1 MTQVMQRSRRGPTE
15 ESSCEARKPGAQ
27 EASTPIPIGAL
38 EQHVAIVGRTGSGK
52 SYAARG
58 AVEALL
64 EEGRQVVVL
73 DPTGVWWGLRATLE
87 GGPGFPVPVIGGDR
101 ADVPLAADAG
111 ETLATLLVA
120 RRQSAVIDT
129 SAFTMG
135 ARRRFYGAF
144 LARLHHENR
153 AALHLVVDEA
163 DELAPQRPLPDQT
176 TVLHKMDRIVRRGR
190 ARGFRVLMITQR
202 PAVLHKDVLS
212 QAGCLIA
219 MQLTASQDRAA
230 IGAWIEGQADRAEAK
245 ALLATLPRL
254 RTGEGWVW
262 WPHAGPPVQQRF
274 PRIRTL
280 DTGSTPEHGE
290 ETTEATLT
298 DAGLDLEELRAAL
311 SAAPAAKPAR
321 DDSKALAALRA
332 ERDRLKRERDA
343 AIAELEAYRAAVTAA
358 AGLLAPLAGD
368 TVPERSQEA
377 ATAGAVPIRQEAKK
391 ARPKAQPSTQRNR
404 GEGAE
409 MRVLRVLVAHGRPA
423 TMRQWATLAGLSAK
437 GGTWSTYVSR
447 LRTKG
452 YLEEGAGGAWP
463 SDAGRAAVGEVGPA
477 PTSEELIARWCDVV
491 GAGGAGR
498 MLKAL
503 AERYPE
509 ASGRAEL
516 AEELGLAA
524 TGGTFST
531 YLSRLVSNGLA
542 IRLTDGSLRASE
554 DLFPG
559 AGSREA

>member
-1 MTQVMQRSRRGPTE
+1 MQRSRRVPTE
-15 ESSCEARKPGAQ
+15 ESSREARKPGAQ
-27 EASTPIPIGAL
+27 EASTPIPSGAL

-73 DPTGVWWGLRATLE
+73 DPTGVWWGLRAAAVGE
-87 GGPGFPVPVIGGDR
+87 PGYPVPVIGGDR
-101 ADVPLAADAG
+101 ADVPLAADVG

-135 ARRRFYGAF
+135 ERRRFYGAF

-176 TVLHKMDRIVRRGR
+176 PVLHQMDRIVRRGR

-280 DTGSTPEHGE
+280 DTGSTPEHGQ
-290 ETTEATLT
+290 ETTEATLS
-298 DAGLDLEELRAAL
+298 DAGVDLEALRAAL

-332 ERDRLKRERDA
+332 ERDRLQRERDA
-343 AIAELEAYRAAVTAA
+343 AIAELEAYRGAVTAA
-358 AGLLAPLAGD
+358 AGLLAPLAGGGD
-368 TVPERSQEA
+368 TRPERPQEDTAEPA
-377 ATAGAVPIRQEAKK
+377 AMHQEAKK
-391 ARPKAQPSTQRNR
+391 ARPKAQPSAPRGR

-477 PTSEELIARWCDVV
+477 PTSEELIARWCDAV

-542 IRLTDGSLRASE
+542 VRLTDGSLRASE

>member
-1 MTQVMQRSRRGPTE
+1 MTLTKRSSKAPGRAGTA
-15 ESSCEARKPGAQ
+15 SEAKAVDAG
-27 EASTPIPIGAL
+27 EPIPIGAL

-64 EEGRQVVVL
+64 EAGRQVVVL
-73 DPTGVWWGLRATLE
+73 DPTGVWWGLRAGAD

-101 ADVPLAADAG
+101 ADVALPAEAGAALAA
-111 ETLATLLVA
+111 LLVE
-120 RRQSAVIDT
+120 RRQSAVVDT
-129 SAFTMG
+129 SGFTMG
-135 ARRRFYGAF
+135 ERRRFYGAF
-144 LARLHHENR
+144 LAGLHHENR

-176 TVLHKMDRIVRRGR
+176 TVLHEMDRIVRRGR

-219 MQLTASQDRAA
+219 MQLTAAQDRAA

-245 ALLATLPRL
+245 ALLASLPQL
-254 RTGEGWVW
+254 RTGEGWLW

-280 DTGSTPEHGE
+280 DTGSTPAHGE
-290 ETTEATLT
+290 EAADMPLS
-298 DAGLDLEELRAAL
+298 DAGLDLEALRAAL
-311 SAAPAAKPAR
+311 VAPVADKSRR
-321 DDSKALAALRA
+321 DDGKALAALRA
-332 ERDRLKRERDA
+332 ERDRLEHERDQA
-343 AIAELEAYRAAVTAA
+343 LAELEAYRAAIRAA
-358 AGLLAPLAGD
+358 AGALAPLAVEIVTSPTSGPAAEEATAPV
-368 TVPERSQEA
+368 TVPPAPRA
-377 ATAGAVPIRQEAKK
+377 K
-391 ARPKAQPSTQRNR
+391 ARSTARR

-409 MRVLRVLVAHGRPA
+409 LRILRVLVAHGRPA

-447 LRTKG
+447 LRTSG
-452 YLEEGAGGAWP
+452 YLGAGVGGTWFVN
-463 SDAGRAAVGEVGPA
+463 DAGRAAAGEVGP
-477 PTSEELIARWCDVV
+477 PPSSEELVGRWCEAV
-491 GAGGAGR
+491 GAGAAGR
-498 MLKAL
+498 MLAVL
-503 AERYPE
+503 AGRYPATVDRE
-509 ASGRAEL
+509 AL

-524 TGGTFST
+524 SGGTFGT

-542 IRLTDGSLRASE
+542 TRLPEGVRAAGE
-554 DLFPG
+554 LFP
-559 AGSREA
+559 AGSKAR

>member
-1 MTQVMQRSRRGPTE
+1 MTLTKRPRKVPGRPGTAPEDRPTD
-15 ESSCEARKPGAQ
+15 PG
-27 EASTPIPIGAL
+27 TPIPIGAL

-64 EEGRQVVVL
+64 EAGRQVVVL
-73 DPTGVWWGLRATLE
+73 DPTGVWWGLRAGAD

-101 ADVPLAADAG
+101 ADVALPAEAGAALAALIV
-111 ETLATLLVA
+111 E
-120 RRQSAVIDT
+120 RRQSAVVDT
-129 SAFTMG
+129 SGFTMG
-135 ARRRFYGAF
+135 ERRRFYGAF
-144 LARLHHENR
+144 LAGLHHENR

-176 TVLHKMDRIVRRGR
+176 TVLHEMDRIVRRGR

-219 MQLTASQDRAA
+219 MQLTAAQDRAA

-245 ALLATLPRL
+245 ALLASLPQL
-254 RTGEGWVW
+254 RTGEGWLW

-280 DTGSTPEHGE
+280 DTGSTPAHGE
-290 ETTEATLT
+290 EAAEAPLS
-298 DAGLDLEELRAAL
+298 DAGLDLEALRTAL
-311 SAAPAAKPAR
+311 AAPVAERPRR
-321 DDSKALAALRA
+321 DDSKAMAALRA
-332 ERDRLKRERDA
+332 ERDQLERERDQA
-343 AIAELEAYRAAVTAA
+343 LAELEACRAAIRAA
-358 AGLLAPLAGD
+358 ADALAPLAGEIVTSPTD
-368 TVPERSQEA
+368 RPAEEEAPVPVA
-377 ATAGAVPIRQEAKK
+377 PAPPAK
-391 ARPKAQPSTQRNR
+391 ARSTARRGR

-409 MRVLRVLVAHGRPA
+409 LRILRVLVAHGRPA
-423 TMRQWATLAGLSAK
+423 TLRQWATLAGLSAK

-447 LRTKG
+447 LRTSG
-452 YLEEGAGGAWP
+452 YLGAGVGGTWFVNE
-463 SDAGRAAVGEVGPA
+463 AGRAAAGEVGAP
-477 PTSEELIARWCDVV
+477 PTSEEVVGRWCEAV

-498 MLKAL
+498 MLAVL
-503 AERYPE
+503 AGRYPATVDRE
-509 ASGRAEL
+509 AL

-524 TGGTFST
+524 SGGTFST

-542 IRLTDGSLRASE
+542 TRLPEGVRAAGE
-554 DLFPG
+554 LFPV
-559 AGSREA
+559 GSEAR

>member
-1 MTQVMQRSRRGPTE
+1 MTFTRRPRKAPGRPRT
-15 ESSCEARKPGAQ
+15 SPEAKAADPG
-27 EASTPIPIGAL
+27 TPIPIGAL

-64 EEGRQVVVL
+64 DAGRQVVVL
-73 DPTGVWWGLRATLE
+73 DPTGVWWGLRAGAE

-101 ADVPLAADAG
+101 ADIALPAEAG
-111 ETLATLLVA
+111 ALLATLLVD

-129 SAFTMG
+129 SGFTMG
-135 ARRRFYGAF
+135 ERRRFYGAF
-144 LARLHHENR
+144 LAGLHHENR

-176 TVLHKMDRIVRRGR
+176 TVLHEMDRIVRRGR

-219 MQLTASQDRAA
+219 MQLTAAQDRAA

-245 ALLATLPRL
+245 ALLASLPQL
-254 RTGEGWVW
+254 RTGEGWLW

-280 DTGSTPEHGE
+280 DTGSTPAHGE
-290 ETTEATLT
+290 EAADMPLS
-298 DAGLDLEELRAAL
+298 DAGLDLEALRTAL
-311 SAAPAAKPAR
+311 AAPVADRPRR
-321 DDSKALAALRA
+321 DDGKALTALRA
-332 ERDRLKRERDA
+332 ERDQLQRERDQ
-343 AIAELEAYRAAVTAA
+343 AIAELEACRAAIHAA
-358 AGLLAPLAGD
+358 AGALAPLAGEIV
-368 TVPERSQEA
+368 TSPTPRAEEEAPVPVPVPVA
-377 ATAGAVPIRQEAKK
+377 AAPAP
-391 ARPKAQPSTQRNR
+391 RPKARSTARRGR

-409 MRVLRVLVAHGRPA
+409 LRILRVLVAHGRPA

-447 LRTKG
+447 LRTSG
-452 YLEEGAGGAWP
+452 YLGAGVGGTWFVN
-463 SDAGRAAVGEVGPA
+463 DAGRDAAGEVGSP
-477 PTSEELIARWCDVV
+477 PSSEELVGRWCEAV

-498 MLKAL
+498 MLAVL
-503 AERYPE
+503 AGRYPATVDRE
-509 ASGRAEL
+509 AL

-524 TGGTFST
+524 SGGTFST

-542 IRLTDGSLRASE
+542 TRLPEGVRAAGE
-554 DLFPG
+554 LFP
-559 AGSREA
+559 AESEAP

>member
-1 MTQVMQRSRRGPTE
+1 MTLTKRSRKAPRRAATYPEEKPTD
-15 ESSCEARKPGAQ
+15 P
-27 EASTPIPIGAL
+27 STPIPIGAL

-64 EEGRQVVVL
+64 DAGRQVVVL
-73 DPTGVWWGLRATLE
+73 DPTGVWWGLRAGAD

-101 ADVPLAADAG
+101 ADIALPADAG
-111 ETLATLLVA
+111 AALAALLVA
-120 RRQSAVIDT
+120 RRQSAVVDT
-129 SAFTMG
+129 SGFTMG
-135 ARRRFYGAF
+135 ERRRFYGAF
-144 LARLHHENR
+144 LAGLHHENR

-176 TVLHKMDRIVRRGR
+176 TVLHEMDRIVRRGR

-219 MQLTASQDRAA
+219 MQLTAAQDRAA

-245 ALLATLPRL
+245 ALLASLPQL
-254 RTGEGWVW
+254 RTGEGWLW

-280 DTGSTPEHGE
+280 DTGSTPAHGE
-290 ETTEATLT
+290 EAAEAPLS
-298 DAGLDLEELRAAL
+298 DAGLDLEALRAAL
-311 SAAPAAKPAR
+311 AAPVSDKPRR
-321 DDSKALAALRA
+321 DDGKALTALRA
-332 ERDRLKRERDA
+332 ERDRLERERDQA
-343 AIAELEAYRAAVTAA
+343 VAELEACRAAIRAA
-358 AGLLAPLAGD
+358 AGALAPLAGEIV
-368 TVPERSQEA
+368 TSPTPRPEEEQA
-377 ATAGAVPIRQEAKK
+377 PAPVTAPPAPRGK
-391 ARPKAQPSTQRNR
+391 ARSTARRGR

-409 MRVLRVLVAHGRPA
+409 LRILRVLVAHGRPA

-447 LRTKG
+447 LRTSG
-452 YLEEGAGGAWP
+452 YLGAGVGGTWFVNE
-463 SDAGRAAVGEVGPA
+463 AGRAAAGEVGPP
-477 PTSEELIARWCDVV
+477 PTSEELVGRWCEAV

-498 MLKAL
+498 MLAVLAGRYPATVDREAL
-503 AERYPE
+503 AED
-509 ASGRAEL
+509 
-516 AEELGLAA
+516 LGLAA
-524 TGGTFST
+524 SGGTFST

-542 IRLTDGSLRASE
+542 TRLPEGVRAAGE
-554 DLFPG
+554 LFP
-559 AGSREA
+559 AGSEAP